1 MKILYHHRTR
11 AEDAQGIHIAEI
23 QRAFRELGHDVLEV
37 ALVPA
42 GGAEG
47 VRRKPGA
54 MVRIASRLAAA
65 VPPSGYELLE
75 LAGNAVTAARLAAA
89 VRRAKPDLVYERYS
103 LHNAAGAL
111 ATRAAGVP
119 LVLEVNAPLA
129 EERAKHGR
137 TAKGGGL
144 AFPRLA
150 ARVERAIW
158 RAATAIVTVSTPLAD
173 VLVDA
178 GVERRRILVL
188 PNAVRREMSSAGGGA
203 ASVRAAHGFA
213 AGDVV
218 FGFTGWFRPW
228 HGLEA
233 FLEAFADA
241 NLAAEGAR
249 VMLVGEGQALP
260 ALRGIVARRKI
271 AGAVAF
277 TGAVGRDAISDHI
290 AAFDVA
296 LQPHATRYA
305 SPMKIFE
312 YLALGKPV
320 VAVRTPAISEVLDDG
335 GDSILFEA
343 GDIAGLVGGV
353 RRLLQDRELRVRM
366 SSAARETVTR
376 RGFFWDENA
385 RRTLEHLS
393 RLDGRPSTTEPVR
406 SECAGEG
413 SSR

>member
-23 QRAFRELGHDVLEV
+23 QRAFRELGHEVVEV

-47 VRRKPGA
+47 VRRRPGPL
-54 MVRIASRLAAA
+54 VRFVSCAAAA
-65 VPPSGYELLE
+65 VPRPAYEILE
-75 LAGNAVTAARLAAA
+75 IGGNGLTAARLAAA
-89 VRRAKPDLVYERYS
+89 VRAAKPDLVYERYS
-103 LHNAAGAL
+103 LHNAAGAIAAR
-111 ATRAAGVP
+111 ATGVP
-119 LVLEVNAPLA
+119 LVIEVNSPLA
-129 EERAKHGR
+129 EERAKHG
-137 TAKGGGL
+137 GL

-150 ARVERAIW
+150 TRLERAIW
-158 RAATAIVTVSTPLAD
+158 CAATAIVTVSTPLAD
-173 VLVDA
+173 ALVES
-178 GVERRRILVL
+178 GVERHRILVL
-188 PNAVRREMSSAGGGA
+188 PNAVRREMLQAGAGA
-203 ASVRAAHGFA
+203 AAVRCALGFA
-213 AGDVV
+213 PTDVV

-241 NLAAEGAR
+241 GLAAEGAR

-260 ALRGIVARRKI
+260 ALREIVARRNI
-271 AGAVAF
+271 AHAVAF

-320 VAVRTPAISEVLDDG
+320 VAVRTPAIAETLADG
-335 GDSILFEA
+335 ADSILFEA
-343 GDIAGLVGGV
+343 GDTSALLAGV
-353 RRLLQDRELRVRM
+353 RRLLLDVELRARM
-366 SSAARETVTR
+366 SLAARESVVR

-393 RLDGRPSTTEPVR
+393 RLANAQTSRAREAARRGR
-406 SECAGEG
+406 AAM
-413 SSR
+413 